1 MITFPVKT
9 PPETNV
15 YTENGVHELPSALRV
30 SDALAAQ
37 ASPTLDAMIAYFK
50 RWATRSYEGYH
61 EAVALW
67 VLSTI
72 AARRVW
78 LPWRNGVWP
87 ALYIML
93 VADSTVNAKTTA
105 ASYGYKVIDDCGLSF
120 LLAPDEITPQ
130 KLLSKMSG
138 KTIPRNYSTMTYDE
152 REYFTKKL
160 AFSGQKGWIYDE
172 FGDMLQEIVKGKGS
186 SAQFYKLFK
195 QLYDNKKKFVYDTL
209 TRGEEVIDMPSLS
222 ILGTTPLSS
231 LRPIAGPD
239 SAMWTDGAMARA
251 AWIVSPDQKP
261 LLQSAPDG
269 EATIPD
275 ELKYALQ
282 CWHARLGEPLC
293 RVVEPEKDEHGKNI
307 GDYHIERGEL
317 PQHPVYWTGSGIREA
332 HEQYYA
338 ALSTMLYEHNLDER
352 YKGTY
357 GRLPDTA
364 LKIAMLLAS
373 LENDGKMDM
382 RHWARGQQ
390 IAEKWRIG
398 FHVFINQLAR
408 GGESKSY
415 GALEEKVIEEMTMK
429 LMPGERVNSR
439 HVSRLGST
447 VLKQAG
453 SPEVRKVLNELAD
466 AGQIGKSGQG
476 RTALYW
482 IIDPAETITVLKTDI
497 DDTFVL

>member
-1 MITFPVKT
+1 MISFPVKAQ
-9 PPETNV
+9 PETDEHG
-15 YTENGVHELPSALRV
+15 TPALPEPFRMP
-30 SDALAAQ
+30 DDLAAQ
-37 ASPTLDAMIAYFK
+37 ASPVLDAIIAYF
-50 RWATRSYEGYH
+50 RYWATRSYDGYH

-72 AARRVW
+72 AARRVY
-78 LPWRNGVWP
+78 LPWRNGMWTT
-87 ALYIML
+87 LYVML

-120 LLAPDEITPQ
+120 LLAPDETTPQ

-138 KTIPRNYSTMTYDE
+138 HTIPRNYSTMTYEE

-195 QLYDNKKKFVYDTL
+195 QLYDNKKRFVYDTI
-209 TRGEEVIDMPSLS
+209 TRGEEEIKMPSLS

-239 SAMWTDGAMARA
+239 SAMWTDGAIARG

-269 EATIPD
+269 EAVIPAD
-275 ELKYALQ
+275 IKYALQ
-282 CWHARLGEPLC
+282 RWHERLGTTPC
-293 RVVEPEKDEHGKNI
+293 QVVEDKDETGKV
-307 GDYHIERGEL
+307 DYHIERGDL
-317 PQHPVYWTGSGIREA
+317 PQRPVYWTGSGIREA
-332 HEQYYA
+332 HEQYYG
-338 ALSTMLYEHNLDER
+338 ALATLVYDYQLDER
-352 YKGTY
+352 YKATY
-357 GRLPDTA
+357 GRLPDMA

-373 LENDGKMDM
+373 LENNDQMDM

-390 IAEKWRIG
+390 IAERWRTG
-398 FHVFINQLAR
+398 FHVLVNQLTR
-408 GGESKSY
+408 GGELKTY
-415 GALEEKVIEEMTMK
+415 GALEEKVIEEMTAK
-429 LMPGERVNSR
+429 LKPGEKVNSR
-439 HVSRLGST
+439 RVAQLGSSA
-447 VLKQAG
+447 LRQAG

-466 AGQIGKSGQG
+466 AGQIGKSGQS

-482 IIDPAETITVLKTDI
+482 ILDPTENITIIPTPDTDI
-497 DDTFVL
+497 PFVL